1 MVIGLE
7 VEIINQEGERIMEII
22 AIISVCLNVFLIIKL
37 KRTLDK
43 LDRVFGR

>member
-1 MVIGLE
+1 MGIDLE
-7 VEIINQEGERIMEII
+7 EKIINQEGESMEII
-22 AIISVCLNVFLIIKL
+22 ATVSVCINVFLVIKL

>member
-1 MVIGLE
+1 MGIDLE

>member
-1 MVIGLE
+1 MRLIRCLKNGVK
-7 VEIINQEGERIMEII
+7 NKGERMEII

>member
-1 MVIGLE
+1 MGTGLE
-7 VEIINQEGERIMEII
+7 GKIINQEGEIMEII

>member
-1 MVIGLE
+1 MGTDLE
-7 VEIINQEGERIMEII
+7 VKIINQEGERMEII

-43 LDRVFGR
+43 LSRVFGR

>member
-1 MVIGLE
+1 MGTDLE
-7 VEIINQEGERIMEII
+7 EKIINQEGERMEII
-22 AIISVCLNVFLIIKL
+22 AIVSVCLNVFLVIKL

>member
-1 MVIGLE
+1 MGIDLE
-7 VEIINQEGERIMEII
+7 EKIINQEGERMEII
-22 AIISVCLNVFLIIKL
+22 AIVSVCLNVFLVIKL

>member
-1 MVIGLE
+1 MGIDLE
-7 VEIINQEGERIMEII
+7 AEIINQEGERMEII

-43 LDRVFGR
+43 LDSVFGR

>member
-1 MVIGLE
+1 MAIDLE
-7 VEIINQEGERIMEII
+7 EKIINQEGERMEII
-22 AIISVCLNVFLIIKL
+22 AIVSVCLNVFLVIKL